1 LRLLGVAAVVAS
13 VLLAD
18 QLSRTAA
25 LRRTL
30 VPALVAAT
38 FLSTPL
44 FGTTTVHGELLAV
57 PLVLAGI
64 LALVR
69 GWLTQGPQALIWGV
83 VAGATGVAAALVKQN
98 VLDVFVVAA
107 ALVLLAVRARLR
119 VRACALGFGVLTG
132 AAVALCVCLVW
143 AEMHGTEPTRLWDAV
158 VTFRAQAAAVIHSS
172 STGST
177 SQRFIG
183 LLGAAALSGAPLLVT
198 VLALR
203 ARRPTESDRMLN
215 LRVPAAALLMWELVG
230 IAGGGSYW
238 LHYLTGLVPGLVLL
252 ATAAD
257 QRRPSHRRW
266 TAVAVAFA
274 IVSSIVA
281 TVTAA
286 ITVPSYSADTAVA
299 TYLKAHS
306 KPHDTVV
313 VGFGHANIVYDSGLR
328 SPYEQLWS
336 LPVRVR
342 DPHLSELTRVLDGRR
357 APTWV
362 VVNGTS
368 LETWGVDATM
378 AQQALLRSYRPA
390 TTIGD
395 YLVWKRRAVR

>member
-1 LRLLGVAAVVAS
+1 
-13 VLLAD
+13 
-18 QLSRTAA
+18 
-25 LRRTL
+25 
-30 VPALVAAT
+30 
-38 FLSTPL
+38 
-44 FGTTTVHGELLAV
+44 
-57 PLVLAGI
+57 
-64 LALVR
+64 
-69 GWLTQGPQALIWGV
+69 
-83 VAGATGVAAALVKQN
+83 
-98 VLDVFVVAA
+98 
-107 ALVLLAVRARLR
+107 
-119 VRACALGFGVLTG
+119 
-132 AAVALCVCLVW
+132 
-143 AEMHGTEPTRLWDAV
+143 
-158 VTFRAQAAAVIHSS
+158 
-172 STGST
+172 
-177 SQRFIG
+177 
-183 LLGAAALSGAPLLVT
+183 
-198 VLALR
+198 
-203 ARRPTESDRMLN
+203 
-215 LRVPAAALLMWELVG
+215 
-230 IAGGGSYW
+230 
-238 LHYLTGLVPGLVLL
+238 VLL